1 MGRVLMMLF
10 EVSVLEAP
18 GTADGGQIWGIF
30 GEAPVR
36 GREALD
42 AVHMP
47 TAQNFLLG
55 GWRDSM
61 CSVFWVLS

>member
-1 MGRVLMMLF
+1 MGRVLTMLF

-36 GREALD
+36 GREALPMWL
-42 AVHMP
+42 A
-47 TAQNFLLG
+47 G
-55 GWRDSM
+55 
-61 CSVFWVLS
+61 CSAHAHCPELSPWWLA